1 MAVEVTVRAVKIEP
15 FEMERWQS
23 LHEHDVELNLSDSG
37 VHPLSLRELLA
48 LLGED
53 AQDALL
59 DQELEYTQTNGSPAL
74 RARVAAL
81 LPGAAP
87 ENVLVTTGGV
97 EANCVA
103 AWTLVEPGDEVV
115 AMVPNYGQLPGL
127 VRGLGARVLPWEL
140 RPDASGEGWVADLD
154 ELADLVGP
162 RTRMILLCTPNNP
175 TGAILDE
182 ATLDGVAEV
191 AERHGAWVL
200 SDEIYAGAE
209 LDGSEAPSIW
219 GRGERVIVTSSLSK
233 AYGLPGLRLGWL
245 VSAADAV
252 EAFWTRHDY
261 TTIGPSAL
269 SDRLAE
275 RVLRPECRAQLL
287 ERTRGR
293 LRANWEVVRAW
304 LATRPDLWTITPRA
318 GAMAWLR
325 CGDGVDS
332 GALAETLRVE
342 HGLLL
347 VPGEHFGRPGWIRI
361 GFGAPT
367 RSLELGLE
375 RLGEA
380 LGAP

>member
-1 MAVEVTVRAVKIEP
+1 MADEGTVRAVKIEP

-37 VHPLSLRELLA
+37 VHPLSLRDLLA
-48 LLGED
+48 LLGDD
-53 AQDALL
+53 ALDALL

-81 LPGAAP
+81 HPGAGP

-127 VRGLGARVLPWEL
+127 VRGLGARVVPWEL
-140 RPDASGEGWVADLD
+140 RPDPGGERWVADVD
-154 ELADLVGP
+154 ELSNLVGP
-162 RTRMILLCTPNNP
+162 STRMILLCTPNNP

-182 ATLDGVAEV
+182 ATLDGIAAVA
-191 AERHGAWVL
+191 ARHGAWVL

-209 LDGSEAPSIW
+209 LDGSDAPSIW

-252 EAFWTRHDY
+252 ESFWTRHDY

-275 RVLRPECRAQLL
+275 RVLRPENRVQLL
-287 ERTRGR
+287 ARTRTR
-293 LRANWEVVRAW
+293 LRANWELVRAW
-304 LATRPDLWTITPRA
+304 LATRPDLWTVTPRA

-332 GALAETLRVE
+332 GALAEALRVE

-347 VPGEHFGRPGWIRI
+347 VPGEHFGRPGWLRI
-361 GFGAPT
+361 GFGAPP
-367 RSLELGLE
+367 RSLELGLA

-380 LGAP
+380 LGEA